1 MALDLTSPFVWGA
14 GGSRLTPEEIAA
26 QRKVADS
33 LLASGMD
40 YSPIK
45 SPWQGAARVAQAVLG
60 GLESGEAGA
69 ASKANAAES
78 GKLIA
83 ALLGGGAAPAAATD
97 AASAPIA
104 TGAAVPAGNTT
115 IPAGSIDPA
124 LSGAISAA
132 ASSNGV
138 DPAYMTRLA
147 LVENGGKINGSS
159 PLSSATG
166 PFQFLNSTAK
176 QYGLTNPSDPAA
188 AADAAARLTLDNK
201 AALTQ
206 ALGREPTLGELYLAH
221 QQGAGG
227 AAKLLAN
234 PDAPVEQ
241 VIGHTAAANNGAS
254 PGMTA
259 GQFASKWTNKFADL
273 GQPQVVDANQSSPL
287 DTAQYP
293 AGPVGS
299 PTAIAGNAGGVP
311 PVMTGDQ
318 SSPLDTAMYPA
329 GPVGAPMMAASGG
342 APQAADGV
350 DPAVLPVNAQPAQ
363 GTLPTAQAVQ
373 AATAPAPSAKPA
385 INPAI
390 LQAMTSPYVDQ
401 QTKAI
406 ATMLFKSQMDQQAKA
421 NDPMRALDM
430 QTKQLAIKKAQQDL
444 EKPDETFGV
453 IGQDPNTGKSQ
464 YGFINTKTGTAR
476 PYNIPQTGN
485 SPQGSIQEAMKAGV
499 KGDDLYQFMPPD
511 RAQTVK
517 AMVEGRMPPPSTTAM
532 RSPATMQL
540 IDAANAI
547 DPSFDATTWK
557 ARSTFN
563 TQFGSQAPSSIG
575 GQKVL
580 MGTALGH
587 LGEVAE
593 SAAKLGNTDGLGIAK
608 AGHFANYVKNQTTG
622 QAAIANALEDKV
634 AKFSGEVGKL
644 YSGSQGG
651 GVHERE
657 DTRNRLGSSLTS
669 AELAAGLESSRD
681 LILSKQKALEDQAST
696 IFGPEGAKK
705 FDFIGPEGR
714 DAIKKIDAAI
724 MKMRGQNPDA
734 ASPTSVQGQRKTSS
748 GISWSIE

>member
-1 MALDLTSPFVWGA
+1 MALDLSTPFVWGA

-124 LSGAISAA
+124 LSSAISTA

-166 PFQFLNSTAK
+166 PFQFINSTAK

-221 QQGAGG
+221 QQGSGG

-241 VIGHTAAANNGAS
+241 VIGHTAAVNNGAA

-273 GQPQVVDANQSSPL
+273 GQPQVVDASQSSPL
-287 DTAQYP
+287 DTAQ
-293 AGPVGS
+293 
-299 PTAIAGNAGGVP
+299 
-311 PVMTGDQ
+311 
-318 SSPLDTAMYPA
+318 YPA

-342 APQAADGV
+342 ALQAADGV
-350 DPAVLPVNAQPAQ
+350 DPAALPVNAQPTQ

-373 AATAPAPSAKPA
+373 AATAAAPSAKPA

-401 QTKAI
+401 QTKSI